1 MFRVSTIGFLISLTL
16 LSGTT
21 QTNAA
26 VRSFFSPAVLGDR
39 IAFCNSGN
47 ENCGKAVADAWCTRN
62 GFERAILFQRNRSV
76 SPSDNSLIRYPDSG
90 EVCSGENCI
99 SFAQIKCYS
108 GK

>member
-1 MFRVSTIGFLISLTL
+1 MFRVSTIGILISLSL

-21 QTNAA
+21 AANSA

-47 ENCGKAVADAWCTRN
+47 QDCGKAVADAWCTRN
-62 GFERAILFQRNRSV
+62 GFEKAILFQRNRSV
-76 SPSDNSLIRYPDSG
+76 ATSTDSLIRYSDNG